1 MKFGVFCTT
10 PGVALSRNVS
20 SKIALKML
28 FTGEPISAN
37 QALQH
42 GLISEVVE
50 VDENDNNSLANRVD
64 EIGLQIAANSK
75 HIVALGKKAFYQ
87 QIEIENLNKAYDLGI
102 YFY

>member
-1 MKFGVFCTT
+1 MKVT
-10 PGVALSRNVS
+10 
-20 SKIALKML
+20 L
-28 FTGEPISAN
+28 FKFSCNG
-37 QALQH
+37 QAT
-42 GLISEVVE
+42 SEERQVVE
-50 VDENDNNSLANRVD
+50 VDENDDNSLANRVD

>member
-1 MKFGVFCTT
+1 
-10 PGVALSRNVS
+10 
-20 SKIALKML
+20 ML

-50 VDENDNNSLANRVD
+50 VDENDDNSLANRVD